1 MSFQEDD
8 EPMRKRTKGE
18 WRPIVALVIS
28 AAALFLILGYVFWGK
43 FHETKRADNA
53 TSTAQN
59 AQADA
64 KTLAQGIQKA
74 CAQKVAEV
82 SQYCETANQVIQQKT
97 IEGPAGPTGDTGPTG
112 PRGIQGSPGARST
125 IPGPAGASGKPG
137 ANSKVPGPGGP
148 SGPPGADS
156 TVPGPGGPS
165 GPPGADSTIPGPAG
179 PSGPPG
185 ADSTVSGPAGKDAP
199 TIVTITCTSR
209 RPATFVFTFS
219 DGTEQSVTCTAP
231 ASPTP
236 TTTPIVQVP

>member
-1 MSFQEDD
+1 MNYQED
-8 EPMRKRTKGE
+8 EQMRKRSKGE

-43 FHETKRADNA
+43 LHETKRADDA
-53 TSTAQN
+53 TGTAQN

-82 SQYCETANQVIQQKT
+82 AQYCETANQVIQQKT
-97 IEGPAGPTGDTGPTG
+97 IEGPRGPTGDTG
-112 PRGIQGSPGARST
+112 PRGIQGSPGASST
-125 IPGPAGASGKPG
+125 IPGPTGKPGQPGKPG
-137 ANSKVPGPGGP
+137 ASSTIPGPGGP
-148 SGPPGADS
+148 TGPPGSDS

-165 GPPGADSTIPGPAG
+165 GPPGADSTIPGPTG
-179 PSGPPG
+179 PTGPPG
-185 ADSTVSGPAGKDAP
+185 ADSTVPGPSGKDAAS
-199 TIVTITCTSR
+199 IVTITCTSR

-236 TTTPIVQVP
+236 TSTPIIQVP

>member
-1 MSFQEDD
+1 MSYQED

-18 WRPIVALVIS
+18 WRAIVALVIS

-43 FHETKRADNA
+43 FHETKRADDA

-97 IEGPAGPTGDTGPTG
+97 IEGPRGPTGDTG

-125 IPGPAGASGKPG
+125 VPGPTGASGKPG
-137 ANSKVPGPGGP
+137 ANSTVPGPGGP
-148 SGPPGADS
+148 SGPPGSDS
-156 TVPGPGGPS
+156 TIPGPGGPS
-165 GPPGADSTIPGPAG
+165 GPPGADSTIPGPTG

-185 ADSTVSGPAGKDAP
+185 ADSTVPGPSGPSGKDAA

-219 DGTEQSVTCTAP
+219 DGTNQSVTCTAP